1 MANTNVTSG
10 VSARLANP
18 KDWKKQKEQMD
29 AEYRKAMGITKTQ
42 AELKE
47 WFDDDSPTKPRRSKK
62 RKRQS
67 PETARLDYIPLNPKE
82 HPM

>member
-10 VSARLANP
+10 VSVRLANP
-18 KDWKKQKEQMD
+18 KDWKTQKKQMD

-42 AELKE
+42 AELKD
-47 WFDDDSPTKPRRSKK
+47 WFEDDSPKKPRRSKP
-62 RKRQS
+62 RKATRVKDS
-67 PETARLDYIPLNPKE
+67 GRFIPLNPKD